1 MSNIL
6 KNAVNTAAAKKS
18 GVTNIDTSTV
28 KNTIS
33 SKIENKVPE
42 IGDFPT
48 EVNPT
53 LLAQQQK
60 ARVLEEKTKAKELA
74 IKAQE
79 DAINQ
84 TKERL
89 ASLPEIPQLPSFP
102 PQRPSVDAKV
112 IGKKL
117 LMIALKKLEEEKN
130 KISVDNIK
138 KGKELYSYP
147 IKDMYKD
154 VVK

>member
-1 MSNIL
+1 MSNVL
-6 KNAVNTAAAKKS
+6 KNAVNIAAAKKANLP
-18 GVTNIDTSTV
+18 TIDTSTV

-33 SKIENKVPE
+33 DKVKNKIPE
-42 IGDFPT
+42 LSDFPT

-53 LLAQQQK
+53 LIAQQQK
-60 ARVLEEKTKAKELA
+60 ARVLEEKTKAKELVM
-74 IKAQE
+74 KAQE
-79 DAINQ
+79 NAINQ

-117 LMIALKKLEEEKN
+117 LMIALKKLEEERN
-130 KISVDNIK
+130 KISVDNLE